1 MAQIENLD
9 FDLDNFDLET
19 IDIGS
24 STNDNKIGNL
34 NMSNMLPKSQNNIKS
49 ISMNSTSQNMNNEI
63 SDSNEFGLD
72 MLVNKNKARKDSG
85 SNSPS
90 LNNTSPSKPTPV
102 GPEKKSFFS
111 NPLKGLFSSSN
122 DSNNNTNSN
131 NGSNSL
137 EDIDLDKELQDL
149 DKGLDDNLN
158 KIKSMSGPGLPDFG
172 KNNNM
177 ESNTIPT
184 VNVASSS
191 FEPVDSSH
199 MTYEEIQKAKFDLL
213 CKFERLRDK
222 GIKIPKTFSMSS
234 DYDEMKY
241 EYDRLLHLRK
251 MDNSVKMQRQML
263 ISFVSGTEWLN
274 GKFDP
279 FDLKLDGWSESVH
292 DGINDYDD
300 VFEELYEK
308 YQGSGSM
315 SPELRLMFMVG
326 GSAFMYHISN
336 SMFRSKLPNA
346 DEILNQNPDL
356 KDQFQKAAM
365 NSMGKKA
372 PGFAGFMN
380 NMMGGGG
387 RSGVT
392 DDGPPLYPGAGA
404 GGSSSM
410 GDMGSMNSGGDIP
423 DLDTILKDI
432 GS

>member
-1 MAQIENLD
+1 MASIENLD

-24 STNDNKIGNL
+24 SNNNEMGSL
-34 NMSNMLPKSQNNIKS
+34 NVSNMLPKPQNTMKT
-49 ISMNSTSQNMNNEI
+49 ISMSPPPTNNDEI
-63 SDSNEFGLD
+63 SNSGEFGLD
-72 MLVNKNKARKDSG
+72 LLVNKSKAKKE
-85 SNSPS
+85 PVT
-90 LNNTSPSKPTPV
+90 TSPSPTINKSPSNPTPV
-102 GPEKKSFFS
+102 GPEKKKSFFG
-111 NPLKGLFSSSN
+111 NPLKGLFSSDKPSQ
-122 DSNNNTNSN
+122 NTSE
-131 NGSNSL
+131 SM
-137 EDIDLDKELQDL
+137 EDIDLDKELADL
-149 DKGLDDNLN
+149 DKGLNNNLD

-172 KNNNM
+172 KNNDM
-177 ESNTIPT
+177 ETNNNVSS
-184 VNVASSS
+184 VNVSNDN
-191 FEPVDSSH
+191 FETVDSSH

-222 GIKIPKTFSMSS
+222 GVKIPKTFSMSS
-234 DYDEMKY
+234 DYDEMRY

-292 DGINDYDD
+292 DGISDYDD

-308 YQGSGSM
+308 YQCSGSM

-336 SMFRSKLPNA
+336 SMFKSKLPNA

-365 NSMGKKA
+365 NSMGQKA

-387 RSGVT
+387 RSNV
-392 DDGPPLYPGAGA
+392 DDGPPLYPGPGNGS
-404 GGSSSM
+404 GGM
-410 GDMGSMNSGGDIP
+410 SGGDIP